1 MLNIIVVYQIL
12 WVAKEEA
19 RQNILQKGAARLSYD
34 TAMLVLKCT
43 YQ

>member
-1 MLNIIVVYQIL
+1 MLNIIFVYQIL
-12 WVAKEEA
+12 GVAKEKA
-19 RQNILQKGAARLSYD
+19 RHKILQKGAARFSYV